1 LIDATRWILNES
13 MPQAVQAT
21 GGLYVHNGFITTPD
35 ILTAHFDFATCPVTW
50 RHRLWGAVEYTPEIS
65 NGILFYGEKGS
76 LFVTDKRWVV
86 IPREAGKERTVHDTD
101 NDMAV
106 EHMAD
111 FLQAVQ
117 TRKQPTCTPRD
128 SFQSTATVQ
137 LAMISYSVGEKIS
150 WNYTEK
156 KIIGN
161 EIAARL
167 LKRAYRAPWK
177 HPYAGV

>member
-1 LIDATRWILNES
+1 
-13 MPQAVQAT
+13 
-21 GGLYVHNGFITTPD
+21 
-35 ILTAHFDFATCPVTW
+35 
-50 RHRLWGAVEYTPEIS
+50 
-65 NGILFYGEKGS
+65 
-76 LFVTDKRWVV
+76 
-86 IPREAGKERTVHDTD
+86 VHDTD